1 MYSVKQDRDSLTTLG
16 QSLAALLERPE
27 GQSIGNFAS
36 LIGRLHTELAMIG
49 EQTGAADEDIEFSHE
64 EFSHADWQN
73 LLDEKL
79 PAELLNAGERAALGG
94 FLAQR

>member
-64 EFSHADWQN
+64 EFSHADW
-73 LLDEKL
+73 LDEKL

>member
-49 EQTGAADEDIEFSHE
+49 EQPGAADEDIEFSHE
-64 EFSHADWQN
+64 DWQT